1 MIYRAHL
8 DVFLLGVVL
17 REVVWLKVVKRN
29 LSFGMKL
36 LDLILNRILVII
48 LRMEHA
54 SIISLSKV
62 AIIS

>member
-62 AIIS
+62 AIIF